1 MDDLKSKIGKAGNVN
16 VTNAFN
22 KKTTGKT
29 GASAGYNSWLDKT
42 VSDNASTI
50 NSVAGG
56 ANQWRQAWKLI
67 GQIPFLQVEQVSI
80 PINIPWLLPQDLDRY
95 ARSLNQYE
103 KEWKRTEQSWCA
115 GKTAQQCADIK
126 TNANTAGA
134 QSTIKKTLKRIEEWR
149 RFPDKLQ
156 KYITWKQRYIAQI
169 LCNVDVLERMIG
181 GWYRDN
187 GIRFK
192 KWAEFYV
199 LIRTIVETWQPFLDL
214 WRDKDRSCS
223 VCQNQR
229 WDLKYWK
236 FKALS
241 AVIPQIPIL
250 QFPRWPDIV
259 LDLSDIRFGVI
270 FRVPEFRFNISP
282 IRLPDLPA
290 LSLPKMPSASLNL
303 GFNLDIPAPP
313 NLPKEEVIE

>member
-1 MDDLKSKIGKAGNVN
+1 M
-16 VTNAFN
+16 
-22 KKTTGKT
+22 
-29 GASAGYNSWLDKT
+29 
-42 VSDNASTI
+42 
-50 NSVAGG
+50 
-56 ANQWRQAWKLI
+56 
-67 GQIPFLQVEQVSI
+67 
-80 PINIPWLLPQDLDRY
+80 
-95 ARSLNQYE
+95 
-103 KEWKRTEQSWCA
+103 
-115 GKTAQQCADIK
+115 
-126 TNANTAGA
+126 
-134 QSTIKKTLKRIEEWR
+134 
-149 RFPDKLQ
+149 
-156 KYITWKQRYIAQI
+156 AQI
-169 LCNVDVLERMIG
+169 LCNIDVLERMIG

-282 IRLPDLPA
+282 IRLPNLPA
-290 LSLPKMPSASLNL
+290 LSLPKMPTASLNL
-303 GFNLDIPAPP
+303 GFNFDIPAPP
-313 NLPKEEVIE
+313 NLPNLPDLPSLPKIKLPNLPAPPKLPKLFGAVSVGINMFKLYTKIQCYMEKTTLVPEDYA

>member
-1 MDDLKSKIGKAGNVN
+1 M
-16 VTNAFN
+16 
-22 KKTTGKT
+22 
-29 GASAGYNSWLDKT
+29 
-42 VSDNASTI
+42 
-50 NSVAGG
+50 
-56 ANQWRQAWKLI
+56 
-67 GQIPFLQVEQVSI
+67 QVEQVSV

-95 ARSLNQYE
+95 ARSLKQYE
-103 KEWKRTEQSWCA
+103 NEWKRAENDWCV
-115 GKTAQQCADIK
+115 GKTPQECADIK
-126 TNANTAGA
+126 TNTNTAGV
-134 QSTIKKTLKRIEEWR
+134 QSTIKKTMKSIEEWR
-149 RFPDKLQ
+149 RFPEKLQ
-156 KYITWKQRYIAQI
+156 KYITWKQRYVTQI
-169 LCNVDVLERMIG
+169 LCNIDILERMVG

-199 LIRTIVETWQPFLDL
+199 LIRTIAETWQPFLDL

-236 FKALS
+236 FKLLS
-241 AVIPQIPIL
+241 AVIPQLPIL

-259 LDLSDIRFGVI
+259 LDLSDIRFGVV

-290 LSLPKMPSASLNL
+290 IRLPNAPTGSLNL
-303 GFNLDIPAPP
+303 GFNFNIPPPP
-313 NLPKEEVIE
+313 NLPNLPDLPSLPNIRLPNLPTPPKLPKLFGAVSVGINIFKLYTKIQCYMEKTLLVPEDYA